1 MQFLYDIK
9 AYLKQ
14 QLSSPAH
21 TTMLD
26 QTLEGQ
32 DPSSNTAQNI
42 VCMFRK
48 ANKLGQE
55 AILYWYYFI
64 EKYDERINNLVASG
78 VKKKLQHLWYI
89 KKSNSFY
96 LI

>member
-1 MQFLYDIK
+1 MMQFLYDIK

-64 EKYDERINNLVASG
+64 EKYDERINNLVA
-78 VKKKLQHLWYI
+78 
-89 KKSNSFY
+89 
-96 LI
+96 